1 MRTGVALQG
10 KYFVGSHLNF
20 GRDKS
25 LDCSST
31 SFVAAVF
38 DHCLSC
44 LVKSGK
50 DSKLKCYSLKMS

>member
-1 MRTGVALQG
+1 
-10 KYFVGSHLNF
+10 
-20 GRDKS
+20 
-25 LDCSST
+25 
-31 SFVAAVF
+31 VF